1 MDLDP
6 SAPQLATHQPQQH
19 QGPPTWPLKLR
30 TESMGQG
37 TPAKVMFTAPPEGSD
52 VTASVRHDRDRVIMA
67 NRIPKKPWRSGDN
80 FIIVVQRQKGCKQW
94 ISIKIPIQVFPS
106 HFSHEVA
113 FYLIIVHFHVHYN
126 PVYDQQWLQTLCVQN
141 IEPPKKDRTV
151 KSYWNRSKLLF
162 YLSGWC
168 YTVYDKPTAPTS
180 PVLSDLPGKFTSA

>member
-6 SAPQLATHQPQQH
+6 SAPQLATHQPHQPQQH

-113 FYLIIVHFHVHYN
+113 FYLIIVSFSCT
-126 PVYDQQWLQTLCVQN
+126 LQPSLWPTMT
-141 IEPPKKDRTV
+141 PKFMCTEH
-151 KSYWNRSKLLF
+151 RSPQKR
-162 YLSGWC
+162 
-168 YTVYDKPTAPTS
+168 
-180 PVLSDLPGKFTSA
+180 